1 MLYTPRSEE
10 RNTAWFKMAWHST
23 LAAHS
28 APGHS
33 DRAQSY
39 LYCRINCRLTLVDTC
54 GAVEHLCETLPG
66 RFEIPSPPPTNTH
79 RPFLLQVPNLPCRVV
94 TSTTGYSPLSIGTLT
109 KTTGMY
115 LYLCPCDC
123 MYGYT
128 ATLRD
133 WQTYTVCGYQ
143 TDNERMLAKHLLVRA
158 AFKARYLGKT
168 PDGLKD

>member
-66 RFEIPSPPPTNTH
+66 RFEVPSPPPTNTH
-79 RPFLLQVPNLPCRVV
+79 TGRSCCKGQICHAELSRPPLVTPHCLLGHSLKPLGCICTCVRVTV
-94 TSTTGYSPLSIGTLT
+94 CMDILRHLEIGKRILYVVIRQTMRECLLSI
-109 KTTGMY
+109 Y
-115 LYLCPCDC
+115 
-123 MYGYT
+123 
-128 ATLRD
+128 
-133 WQTYTVCGYQ
+133 
-143 TDNERMLAKHLLVRA
+143 
-158 AFKARYLGKT
+158 
-168 PDGLKD
+168 